1 MKQFKKLDEKT
12 LVNTVGGGSREKD
25 FNAGRN
31 FGRIIRYILG
41 GR

>member
-31 FGRIIRYILG
+31 FVRIIRYILG